1 MDRGVTMTM
10 ISDLWIQR
18 ILYIFITIM
27 DIYLDIPTQ
36 YTNIVGFYL
45 LIYLEW
51 IKQEAMVI

>member
-1 MDRGVTMTM
+1 MDLGVTMTM

-27 DIYLDIPTQ
+27 DIYLGIPTQ

-51 IKQEAMVI
+51 IK